1 MTANLATMSILPILP
16 TLALLPILPVLRC
29 DRAGAISL
37 HSRQEHGDAR

>member
-1 MTANLATMSILPILP
+1 MTATLATMSILPILP

-37 HSRQEHGDAR
+37 QPRQEHADAR